1 MVYSRSKH
9 MISCLYYDIYAIN
22 FTSIS
27 YQFNSS
33 IKTNFYCSR
42 MKITVSYFKLSQYQP
57 WLYYI
62 CSLMIISLCPVM
74 AAVIVQMTIC
84 YRVSLY
90 ICPVMSAVFVQ
101 TICYR
106 VSLCPVMSAVFVLT
120 ICYRVS
126 LCPVIAVVF
135 FQTIH
140 CSVTPC
146 PVASNQW
153 Q

>member
-1 MVYSRSKH
+1 
-9 MISCLYYDIYAIN
+9 
-22 FTSIS
+22 
-27 YQFNSS
+27 
-33 IKTNFYCSR
+33 

-62 CSLMIISLCPVM
+62 CSLMIISLCSVM
-74 AAVIVQMTIC
+74 AAVI
-84 YRVSLY
+84 
-90 ICPVMSAVFVQ
+90 VQ

-106 VSLCPVMSAVFVLT
+106 VSLCPVMAAVIVLT

-146 PVASNQW
+146 PVASNQ
-153 Q
+153 

>member
-74 AAVIVQMTIC
+74 AAVIVQTFCYRVSLCPVMAAVFVQTIC
-84 YRVSLY
+84 YRVSLCPVMSAVFVQTICYKVSLY

-106 VSLCPVMSAVFVLT
+106 VSLYIYVL
-120 ICYRVS
+120 
-126 LCPVIAVVF
+126 
-135 FQTIH
+135 
-140 CSVTPC
+140 
-146 PVASNQW
+146 
-153 Q
+153 